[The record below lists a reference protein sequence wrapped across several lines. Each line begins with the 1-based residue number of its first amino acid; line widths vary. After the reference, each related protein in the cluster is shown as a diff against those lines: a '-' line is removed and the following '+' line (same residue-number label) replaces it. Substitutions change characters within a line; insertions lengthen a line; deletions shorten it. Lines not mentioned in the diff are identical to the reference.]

1 MLPGFAQAFL
11 EDALS
16 SRWSLMCCAR
26 ENAKSAICAILA
38 LGFLVGPLRAKGWR
52 GAVASLS
59 KEKANELRK
68 QAEEIALAS
77 KLKGHW
83 CMNRRKR
90 AR

>member
-1 MLPGFAQAFL
+1 MLR
-11 EDALS
+11 S
-16 SRWSLMCCAR
+16 

-77 KLKGHW
+77 KLKGLIF
-83 CMNRRKR
+83 RRSPQPR
-90 AR
+90 SRVYTLPLLL